1 MLLHWRLVPCWE
13 EDEAV
18 EEQGLA
24 AVWELPGA
32 CHVEAFLGST
42 DVLAEDSR
50 GIHLEV
56 AGSMAAVEHD

>member
-1 MLLHWRLVPCWE
+1 
-13 EDEAV
+13 V

-24 AVWELPGA
+24 AAWELPGA
-32 CHVEAFLGST
+32 CHAEAYLDST

-56 AGSMAAVEHD
+56 AGSMAAVERD